1 MHTYKLITSEEL
13 TIPHTQLKTGVVLAS
28 VILLA
33 SFLSVTFVAPVLAVS
48 TSPGV
53 SANSY
58 VTLGWYAVNVPSVH
72 VINWEKIQVVS
83 VSGKE
88 VTWRMT
94 GQMADGGA
102 FPDNGD
108 TYFINFETGATNFTH
123 SDLGLIIPANLNAGD
138 KLIVG
143 STTFV
148 VNSTEIRT
156 YLNVSRTI
164 NVITLVAQVVTSNG
178 PGNTTSTYVYDQSSG
193 MLLENEDQIVSS
205 NVTVP
210 RSYVDMSVSATN
222 LFSAQTNQ
230 MPVEVIYAVVA
241 AAVIAPIAASTIII
255 SRRRKET
262 EVKLKIQ
269 EGKETDSIYN
279 LSGVNRGECYLSD
292 SLEHC
297 AKVLCE
303 LHSRGATALA
313 IVRED
318 PTLLTKTCN
327 LKPDDVIL
335 LSTKPIQ
342 GFKAISN
349 LQEISIAIMK
359 FVKADGGVV
368 LLDGLEYLIS
378 RFGFNTVYMC
388 LQEKKIEFLEAGAVL
403 LVPINME
410 TLDSR
415 EKGQLLS
422 ELKLL

>member
-1 MHTYKLITSEEL
+1 M
-13 TIPHTQLKTGVVLAS
+13 A
-28 VILLA
+28 
-33 SFLSVTFVAPVLAVS
+33 FVAPVLAVS

-53 SANSY
+53 SINNY
-58 VTLGWYAVNVPSVH
+58 VTLSWYAVNVPSVH
-72 VINWEKIQVVS
+72 VINWEKIEVVS

-94 GQMADGGA
+94 GQMADGSA
-102 FPDNGD
+102 FPDNGN
-108 TYFINFETGATNFTH
+108 TYFNNFETGETNYTH

-143 STTFV
+143 PTTFT

-164 NVITLVAQVVTSNG
+164 NVITLVAHVVTSNG

-210 RSYVDMSVSATN
+210 RSYIDMSVSATN

-241 AAVIAPIAASTIII
+241 AAIIAAICASTIII
-255 SRRRKET
+255 SRRRKEN
-262 EVKLKIQ
+262 EAKPKIQ
-269 EGKETDSIYN
+269 EGKEIDSIYN

-297 AKVLCE
+297 VKVMCE
-303 LHSRGATALA
+303 LHSRGVSALA

-327 LKPDDVIL
+327 FKPEDVIL

-342 GFKAISN
+342 GFKAIGN

-359 FVKADGGVV
+359 FVKAGGGVV
-368 LLDGLEYLIS
+368 LLDGLAYLIS
-378 RFGFNTVYMC
+378 RFGFNTVYMSI
-388 LQEKKIEFLEAGAVL
+388 QEKKIEFLEAGAVL